1 MIQDVFFFLLWEYH
15 HLSLESFAANPCGPA
30 QLPSSVRWNSHHGPR
45 RRFLRLESIGNSML
59 GSGFMLVYHVATAHL
74 TAEPMPNQLN
84 LGPIF
89 TESLSGLSIDGD
101 PPQKR
106 SSE

>member
-1 MIQDVFFFLLWEYH
+1 
-15 HLSLESFAANPCGPA
+15 
-30 QLPSSVRWNSHHGPR
+30 
-45 RRFLRLESIGNSML
+45 ML